1 MSPFTQRTST
11 AEVITKEAT
20 LADSKVGPAE
30 STTATSSD
38 NGQQQQQQQQTP
50 RGGWFHWHEPN
61 TTPAE
66 KRLLFKLDWFL
77 LSFSCLTYFVKQ
89 LDQNNVSNAYVS
101 GMEEELGFGPGNEL
115 SWMNTYFNIGT
126 ILGGTFSNL
135 ILTVVRPSYWLPG
148 CLGAWSLFVLG
159 LFRCNTATQFYVLRF
174 FVGLAESAAFPGIM
188 YCLGCW
194 YRRSELAR
202 RSSLFVISGVLGQM
216 FSGYLQSA
224 LFAGMDGKGGLSAW
238 RWLFI
243 FDFILAV
250 PVAIYGFVSSSAL
263 LIFVHRF
270 NRKPYLQHTDNSQ
283 FVRSASQTPQKQ
295 PAPSTSTP
303 GNAPA
308 PASA

>member
-1 MSPFTQRTST
+1 MSPSAKRTPT
-11 AEVITKEAT
+11 AEVIASVPT
-20 LADSKVGPAE
+20 LRTADAPSSSSESKTGPAE
-30 STTATSSD
+30 STTSATKED
-38 NGQQQQQQQQTP
+38 NITTTTNHDVQQQAPTPP
-50 RGGWFHWHEPN
+50 RGRWFHWHEPG
-61 TTPAE
+61 TSAAE

-148 CLGAWSLFVLG
+148 CLAAWSLFVLG
-159 LFRCNTATQFYVLRF
+159 LFRCHTAAQFYVLRF
-174 FVGLAESAAFPGIM
+174 FVGLAESAAWPGIM

-243 FDFILAV
+243 FDFILAI
-250 PVAIYGFVSSSAL
+250 PVAIYGFVSSATL
-263 LIFVHRF
+263 LV
-270 NRKPYLQHTDNSQ
+270 
-283 FVRSASQTPQKQ
+283 
-295 PAPSTSTP
+295 
-303 GNAPA
+303 
-308 PASA
+308 